1 MNDQTFETQI
11 FETMRRAMVASQLR
25 TNAVNDARVVAA
37 MGNVP
42 RERFVP
48 GDAAKFAYLD
58 KAVPLGGGRAL
69 NLPMATGR
77 LLTEAGVRPGDRA
90 LLVGAATGYT
100 AALLGR
106 LAGSVVALEEDA
118 DLLARAPEEAAA
130 ANIEYVQ
137 GPLADGWLAG
147 APYDL
152 IVLDGAVEFIPAALV
167 EQLAD
172 GGRLAAAIVE
182 RGVTRLGIGRRA
194 GSGFGMTMFAD
205 AEAVP
210 LPGFARRPEFSF

>member
-1 MNDQTFETQI
+1 VNNET

-37 MGNVP
+37 MGEVP

-48 GDAAKFAYLD
+48 ADKASFAYLD
-58 KAVPLGGGRAL
+58 KGVLLDGGREM
-69 NLPMATGR
+69 NPPMVTGR
-77 LLTEAGVRPGDRA
+77 LLTEAGIEPDDHV
-90 LLVGAATGYT
+90 LLVGAATGYC

-106 LAGSVVALEEDA
+106 LAGSVVALEEDGA
-118 DLLARAPEEAAA
+118 LLAHARDAAA
-130 ANIEYVQ
+130 APNIEFVQ
-137 GPLADGWLAG
+137 GALADGWLAG

-152 IVLDGAVEFIPAALV
+152 IFIDGAVELIPPALV

-172 GGRLAAAIVE
+172 GGRLAAAVVE

-194 GSGFGMTMFAD
+194 GGGFGMTMFAD
-205 AEAVP
+205 ADVAP
-210 LPGFARRPEFSF
+210 LPGFARRLEFSF